1 MRYECAYYIKEA
13 RNSFYQTMKFGVLW
27 IKIDQLNICYLMS
40 DRVVPV
46 RSIVTLLSIFEWAFV
61 HLELS
66 NIIVVNLL

>member
-1 MRYECAYYIKEA
+1 
-13 RNSFYQTMKFGVLW
+13 
-27 IKIDQLNICYLMS
+27 MS